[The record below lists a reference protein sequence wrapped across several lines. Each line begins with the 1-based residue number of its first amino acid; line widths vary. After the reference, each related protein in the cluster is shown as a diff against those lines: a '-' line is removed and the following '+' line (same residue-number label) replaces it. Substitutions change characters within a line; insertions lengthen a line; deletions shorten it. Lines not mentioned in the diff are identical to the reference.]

1 MAWVLCGGPPLD
13 PPVAKINSPELHR
26 KLSDLATEDS
36 STVHE
41 PFNFD
46 VDDDGGDDGD
56 CELEWDLWV
65 DDLLRQALVS
75 SSNDVAVTITEPA
88 LMHHSYPDKR
98 IRPTAS
104 SSTFSSVT
112 LSEQGGRLPSDIL
125 PGANM
130 GLLSVDSPALLT
142 APSVLPFQSTGITT
156 STVSAGGIVRTRSL
170 IAVDGRRGRGVPR
183 AMEVLSE
190 DGDDGPFTGKYRRSR
205 QKHAREENGRGVMAS
220 SAPTHSSMAGP
231 SPTANTITS
240 TVTVRES
247 AGTPSPPPTHFHAGS
262 SGLFTE
268 GSPRTLTSSVSASA
282 LASSSASTST
292 SPVVL
297 TAAAAAAAAGG
308 GGGNVSEMASIRS
321 GITTTRTTTTTIQL
335 MPRRS
340 SAAGEMLLPEAS
352 SLSSPSQ
359 KKSDKTEKGK
369 GKQAKTPSRGKVFRP
384 ERLVSKLDSA
394 IDFVTG

>member
-13 PPVAKINSPELHR
+13 PPVSKINGPELRR

-56 CELEWDLWV
+56 CELEWDLWA
-65 DDLLRQALVS
+65 DDLMRQALTS
-75 SSNDVAVTITEPA
+75 SSNDIAVTITEPA
-88 LMHHSYPDKR
+88 FMHPSYLDKR
-98 IRPTAS
+98 VRPTAS
-104 SSTFSSVT
+104 SSTFSSVA

-190 DGDDGPFTGKYRRSR
+190 DGDDGPFTGKYRRGR
-205 QKHAREENGRGVMAS
+205 QKRAREENGGGAMAS

-247 AGTPSPPPTHFHAGS
+247 AGTPSPPPTQFHRGS
-262 SGLFTE
+262 PGLFTE

-292 SPVVL
+292 SPVL
-297 TAAAAAAAAGG
+297 TAVAAAAGSGGGGGG
-308 GGGNVSEMASIRS
+308 GGGNVSETASIRS

-340 SAAGEMLLPEAS
+340 SAAGEMLFTEAS

-369 GKQAKTPSRGKVFRP
+369 GKQAKSPSRGKVFRP

-394 IDFVTG
+394 RR